1 MNLIQSSI
9 LSTVTWAEHRF
20 GTRGDPPTQE
30 GMAAMKQIHSARCL
44 MTDTDGCRGEGDALV
59 TRRPGL
65 AVSVRTADC
74 FPILL
79 ADREHRAIAAIHAGW
94 RGTADEIVRRT
105 IDTMRAQFDTTPGQI
120 VAAIGPGIGAC
131 CYHVGEEVAWRFGL
145 DHAGRIDLAA
155 ANRAQMVSAGVP
167 PEQIDTLGLCTLCDP
182 LRFDSY
188 RRDKER
194 AGRMIS
200 YIRIVDHR

>member
-1 MNLIQSSI
+1 MELIQSTI
-9 LSTVTWAEHRF
+9 FSTVTWVEHRF

-44 MTDTDGCRGEGDALV
+44 MADADGCLGEADALT

-79 ADREHRAIAAIHAGW
+79 ADREHRVIAAVHAGW
-94 RGTADEIVRRT
+94 RGTADEIVGRT

-131 CYHVGEEVAWRFGL
+131 CYYVGEEVARRFGL
-145 DHAGRIDLAA
+145 NHAGRIDLAA
-155 ANRAQMVSAGVP
+155 ANRAQMVAAGVP
-167 PEQIDTLGLCTLCDP
+167 AGQIDTLNLCTFCDP
-182 LRFDSY
+182 ARFDSY
-188 RRDKER
+188 RRDKDR

-200 YIRIVDHR
+200 YIRIVDHA